1 MISTFFKK
9 LTLGLVILFKFCGL
23 AHSADRITGED
34 IKNIIIKRAQ
44 LDGVELSPI
53 IANHKIFDACKTD
66 IEVIP
71 VFGDW
76 KTTQVSCNDPYS
88 WNLNIR
94 SKISQGVI
102 EAKPKTKPA
111 EKATNKIIEKRQ
123 ILTAVAPTK
132 KAPAVK
138 KILKKR
144 TAEVFEYVVL
154 REPATK
160 GTILSDPKYFT
171 TKSYKYKV
179 RGGFTKTAQIIGRK
193 LKASMPE
200 GKPLLARH
208 LAMVYIIEKNDIIDI
223 VLNRSGIRVSS
234 EGIALS
240 NGQLGEI
247 ILVSNIDTG
256 VKLKAKIKN
265 SHEAEI
271 ITKQSR

>member
-9 LTLGLVILFKFCGL
+9 FTLVLIIWIKFCGV

-44 LDGVELSPI
+44 VEGIELSPI
-53 IANHKIFDACKTD
+53 IANHKVFDACQTD
-66 IEVIP
+66 LEVIP
-71 VFGDW
+71 LFGNW
-76 KTTQVSCNDPYS
+76 KTTQVSCSGPYA
-88 WNLNIR
+88 WRLNIR
-94 SKISQGVI
+94 SKTPQYMA
-102 EAKPKTKPA
+102 EAKPKSKPLKKPVNTKP
-111 EKATNKIIEKRQ
+111 EKKL
-123 ILTAVAPTK
+123 ILTAFAPVK
-132 KAPAVK
+132 KTPAVK
-138 KILKKR
+138 NVLKKR
-144 TAEVFEYVVL
+144 TAKLFDYVVL
-154 REPATK
+154 REPTTK
-160 GTILSDPKYFT
+160 GTILGDPKYLT
-171 TKSYKYKV
+171 IKSFKYKV
-179 RGGFTKTAQIIGRK
+179 RGGFTKPEQIIGRK

-200 GKPLLARH
+200 GKPLLSRH
-208 LAMVYIIEKNDIIDI
+208 LAMVYIIEKHDIIDI